1 MNFLT
6 TERAEAQQA
15 FVGLLANPLV
25 APWNQPHTHT
35 LVRRHSHLLSNWA
48 NRLGY
53 QLVTIDQAYRL
64 RRVPINGHVNAP
76 AGEVPPRVQL
86 LYALYVAVCLEQH
99 RDDTISLQEISD
111 VLTQFAGIGNRRPYH
126 SKTRAHRKSLV
137 AAIELLTHHGVLERL
152 TRRTMQDDWERSGE
166 GVGAGFVLHRDALML
181 LVDTTDVDLA
191 LAHRAASED
200 SRRAAIL
207 RSLVEQQS
215 LHPWE
220 LDDDTRAYLTSQ
232 RSRIIRDA
240 EEMTGGAVEVR
251 ADAWLLIL
259 PSDRQTAETCL
270 IAFPDTTT
278 LDWACLAF
286 IDALPPSPAS
296 PFTVTREQLLDVA
309 ATLHSERGQHLTS
322 ALRESPSTVLQSVTE
337 RLINIGVIRPDGD
350 GWLVLPAAGRYRD
363 ADLKLARVAEAALFE
378 ESP

>member
-1 MNFLT
+1 MSFLT

-25 APWNQPHTHT
+25 APWNQPHIHS
-35 LVRRHSHLLSNWA
+35 LVRRHSHLLTTWA
-48 NRLGY
+48 ARLGY
-53 QLVTIDQAYRL
+53 QLVNIDQAYRL
-64 RRVPINGHVNAP
+64 RRVPIDGRVAAP
-76 AGEVPPRVQL
+76 AGELPPRVQL

-111 VLTQFAGIGNRRPYH
+111 VLAQFAGIGNRRPYD
-126 SKTRAHRKSLV
+126 SKTRTHRRSLV
-137 AAIELLTHHGVLERL
+137 SAVELLSQHGVLERL
-152 TRRTMQDDWERSGE
+152 TRHAMQEDWERSGE

-191 LAHRAASED
+191 LAHRAASAD
-200 SRRAAIL
+200 SRRAVIL
-207 RSLVEQQS
+207 RALVEQQA

-251 ADAWLLIL
+251 TDAWVLIL
-259 PSDRQTAETCL
+259 PADRQTADSTFV
-270 IAFPDTTT
+270 AFPDTTA

-286 IDALPPSPAS
+286 IDALPPSSAG
-296 PFTVTREQLLDVA
+296 PFTVAVPELRTIA
-309 ATLHSERGQHLTS
+309 AELHTDRAQHLTA
-322 ALRESPSTVLQSVTE
+322 ALRESPSILLQSVTE
-337 RLINIGVIRPDGD
+337 RLSAIGLIRTDSD
-350 GWLVLPAAGRYRD
+350 GWLVLPAAGRYRN
-363 ADLKLARVAEAALFE
+363 AELKLARVAESALFE